1 MASHELNESL
11 HHLVSQAAT
20 VLNADMAARF
30 REANLEVTVEMWNV
44 LNHLWVKDGQT
55 QQELANQCRRD
66 KSTITRILDNMVRRG
81 LVSRVPDPADRR
93 SNLVHLTPQGR
104 GVQAA
109 LLEPARVSI
118 EAAQHGI
125 RPQDL
130 DVAREVLRKLLGNFS
145 A

>member
-30 REANLEVTVEMWNV
+30 REANPEVTVEMWNV

-66 KSTITRILDNMVRRG
+66 KSTIARILDNMVRRG

-93 SNLVHLTPQGR
+93 NNLVHLTPQGR
-104 GVQAA
+104 EVQAA

>member
-30 REANLEVTVEMWNV
+30 REANPEVTVEMWNV
-44 LNHLWVKDGQT
+44 LNRLWVKDGQT

-66 KSTITRILDNMVRRG
+66 KSTIARILDNMVRRG

-93 SNLVHLTPQGR
+93 NNLVHLTPQGR
-104 GVQAA
+104 EVQAT

-130 DVAREVLRKLLGNFS
+130 DVAREVLWKLLGNFS